1 MHGNKI
7 RKTAPITRIG
17 LVAVTTIL
25 AAATTVL
32 AAPNNRQF
40 RNLSRPPNQVPVD
53 IQTKLTNTYLFSPD
67 YLGQKIHVRYIASV
81 PATQAALINQDVD
94 YTQIATPNCNP
105 NSVAATPTRLYVA
118 CNKDAGKPER
128 ILVYNWTSS
137 IAKNQVFP
145 VSKTITSPEFNQL
158 MALAIDSS
166 GNLWAS
172 NYGNSKIVRISSASL
187 ATAAPKVDRALANS
201 PGQPVGITFDP
212 RDNSLWVVGSYSG
225 GIVLNIPATELAKT
239 GLNIDATPRYCISKA
254 AAGCPQAPASFD
266 FPEGI
271 AVVGSQIFFSNNGGD
286 HPAYTVIKLGVV
298 GGQLAVQQTI
308 GTAVGQPFSCP
319 GGLFAHGNS
328 VYVNDQS
335 LGLQNTGCGSN
346 DGLAG
351 VDGVIRFS
359 AVVSRAAIAPRIWKK
374 STSRPGFGG
383 IAVIT
388 VP

>member
-1 MHGNKI
+1 MYGNKI
-7 RKTAPITRIG
+7 ARIATIG
-17 LVAVTTIL
+17 LVSMSAVL
-25 AAATTVL
+25 AAASNGQSGTLVR
-32 AAPNNRQF
+32 PGSQF
-40 RNLSRPPNQVPVD
+40 PVD
-53 IQTKLTNTYLFSPD
+53 IQQKITRTYLFSPD

-81 PATQAALINQDVD
+81 PALQANLLDQNVD

-128 ILVYNWTSS
+128 ILVYNWTSL

-172 NYGNSKIVRISSASL
+172 SYGNSKIVRISSASL
-187 ATAAPKVDRALANS
+187 ATAVPKVDRALANS

-271 AVVGSQIFFSNNGGD
+271 AVLGSQVFFSNNGGD
-286 HPAYTVIKLGVV
+286 HPAHTIIKLGVV

-308 GTAVGQPFSCP
+308 GTAVAQPFSCP
-319 GGLFAHGNS
+319 GGLFAHGGS
-328 VYVNDQS
+328 LYVNDQS
-335 LGLQNTGCGSN
+335 LGLKNTGCGSN

-351 VDGVIRFS
+351 VDGVMRFTG
-359 AVVSRAAIAPRIWKK
+359 ANFATAPRTWKK
-374 STSRPGFGG
+374 STSRPGLGG